1 MMSFDELPITYA
13 TLRFAG
19 DRLDPDRIS
28 AILPVPPKRAH
39 RKGEKFHAGPRAGN
53 LTGRTGIWYFDTR
66 DMSSRDLADHLR
78 RIVELLYP
86 EPGNADRVNQLR
98 DVMGQEHVRAR
109 VSCFWYGK
117 PGAQPPTVPEDVR
130 AALTSLPAEIETD
143 FHTAG
148 SPARPRQV
156 DL

>member
-1 MMSFDELPITYA
+1 MTSFEELPTTYA

-28 AILPVPPKRAH
+28 TILPVTPKRAH
-39 RKGEKFHAGPRAGN
+39 RKGETFYAGPRAGN

-66 DMSSRDLADHLR
+66 DVSSQDLVDHLR

-86 EPGNADRVNQLR
+86 EPGNADRVNRLR
-98 DVMGQEHVRAR
+98 EVMEGEHIRAR

-117 PGAQPPTVPEDVR
+117 PGARPPIVPEDVR
-130 AALTSLPAEIETD
+130 AALTSLPADIETD
-143 FHTAG
+143 FHTA
-148 SPARPRQV
+148 
-156 DL
+156 

>member
-1 MMSFDELPITYA
+1 MTSFDELPTTYA

-28 AILPVPPKRAH
+28 AILPVAPKRAH
-39 RKGEKFHAGPRAGN
+39 RKGETFYAGPRAGN

-66 DMSSRDLADHLR
+66 DVSSQDLADHLR
-78 RIVELLYP
+78 RIVGLLYP
-86 EPGNADRVNQLR
+86 EPGNADRVNRLR
-98 DVMGQEHVRAR
+98 EVMGGEHVRAR

-117 PGAQPPTVPEDVR
+117 PGAQPPIVPEDVR

-143 FHTAG
+143 FHI
-148 SPARPRQV
+148 V
-156 DL
+156 